1 MEMTKETGAK
11 DALVKKIVDDAA
23 AKSEAILKEAK
34 DYCEKAIAEAK
45 QTARDMKAAE
55 ASRAKKDADKIIENK
70 QTLSSIETKKATLTY
85 KREIVESVYSR
96 TVELMKKMSKTEYSA
111 LIAALIDKYA
121 EEGDTVILSKNA
133 PLSVDEVKKMKKAS
147 SLGLAVQ
154 KTGEFDGGMVLA
166 GKKFDKD
173 LTFSALVEAVK
184 EETETEVAE
193 KLFG

>member
-45 QTARDMKAAE
+45 QAAEEMKAAE

-133 PLSVDEVKKMKKAS
+133 PLSTDEVKKMKKAS

>member
-1 MEMTKETGAK
+1 MEMTNETGAK

-23 AKSEAILKEAK
+23 AKSDAILKEAK
-34 DYCEKAIAEAK
+34 DYCEKAIEEAK
-45 QTARDMKAAE
+45 TAAEEMKAAE

-70 QTLSSIETKKATLTY
+70 QTLASIETKKATLTY
-85 KREIVESVYSR
+85 KREIVESVYAR
-96 TVELMKKMSKTEYSA
+96 TVELLKKMSKTEYNA

-121 EEGDTVILSKNA
+121 EEGDSVILSKNA
-133 PLSVDEVKKMKKAS
+133 PLSVDEVKKMKKVS
-147 SLGLAVQ
+147 SLNLNVQ
-154 KTGEFDGGMVLA
+154 KTGDFDGGLILS

-173 LTFSALVEAVK
+173 LTFTALVEAVK

>member
-23 AKSEAILKEAK
+23 AKSVAILKEAK

-133 PLSVDEVKKMKKAS
+133 PLSSDEVKKMKKAS

-193 KLFG
+193 KLFS

>member
-45 QTARDMKAAE
+45 QAAEEMKAAE

-133 PLSVDEVKKMKKAS
+133 PLSTDEVKKMKKAS

-173 LTFSALVEAVK
+173 LTFTALVEAVK

-193 KLFG
+193 KLFS